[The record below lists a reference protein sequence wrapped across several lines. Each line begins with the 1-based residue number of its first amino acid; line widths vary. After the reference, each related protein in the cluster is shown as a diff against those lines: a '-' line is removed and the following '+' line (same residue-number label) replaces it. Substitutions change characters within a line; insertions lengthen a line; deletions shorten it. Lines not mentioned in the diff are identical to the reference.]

1 MTFDIN
7 SHFLD
12 IGSGLGKSVLHLV
25 MATGCRGTGMEIVDH
40 RINQANKFLQRLV
53 DKNAVPNWVRG
64 RVQYVKADAAEN
76 VKTPITIKGKHP
88 SHIFMFSRV
97 FSKGNLTAI
106 ARRLDLT
113 DYKVL
118 VCCVDHSQMITGV
131 FPLKSGVE
139 LEQRI

>member
-1 MTFDIN
+1 MSFNSN

-25 MATGCRGTGMEIVDH
+25 MATGCQGTGMEVVTH
-40 RINQANKFLQRLV
+40 RINQATEFLYRLV
-53 DKNAVPNWVRG
+53 KRRKVPDWVAE
-64 RVQYVKADAAEN
+64 RVQYVKANAAEHVTN
-76 VKTPITIKGKHP
+76 PITIDGKHP

-97 FSKGNLTAI
+97 FSKGDLTAI
-106 ARRLDLT
+106 AKRLDLT

-118 VCCVDHSQMITGV
+118 VCCVDHGQMKTDV